1 MCTCYNTAMNLRLGN
16 NALVTFFRRNTD
28 NSERKLH
35 SLVQSLFLIEY

>member
-1 MCTCYNTAMNLRLGN
+1 MCYNTAMNLRLG